1 MAMSNTLSNVTLT
14 QLLAAGL
21 CVRLALLA
29 FGEWQDAHSTLPL
42 RGLWFPRIVRR
53 RNGLRW
59 GDSVARGPD
68 GLAACAV
75 AVKYTDVDYSVFSDA
90 AALVAEGKSPYE
102 RATYRYSPLLCVC
115 ISS

>member
-1 MAMSNTLSNVTLT
+1 M
-14 QLLAAGL
+14 
-21 CVRLALLA
+21 
-29 FGEWQDAHSTLPL
+29 
-42 RGLWFPRIVRR
+42 
-53 RNGLRW
+53 
-59 GDSVARGPD
+59 
-68 GLAACAV
+68 AACAV